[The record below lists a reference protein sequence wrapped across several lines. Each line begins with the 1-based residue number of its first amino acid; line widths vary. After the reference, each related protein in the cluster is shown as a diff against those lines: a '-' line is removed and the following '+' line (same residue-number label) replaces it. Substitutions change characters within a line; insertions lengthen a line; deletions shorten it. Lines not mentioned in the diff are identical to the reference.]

1 MCRACVETGSRHV
14 SEPHLCSLD
23 AWGARACPWLARA
36 CPCASVSVHERV
48 ISRPPEEGEVS
59 HPISGIG
66 LGVMPVRPH
75 TPRRSVLTSS
85 RWTDPNPS
93 SSAMGAAPHHVGSE
107 AVAPMA
113 WRTDP
118 SVCPLEVCGIL

>member
-1 MCRACVETGSRHV
+1 MRERK
-14 SEPHLCSLD
+14 
-23 AWGARACPWLARA
+23 
-36 CPCASVSVHERV
+36 RV
-48 ISRPPEEGEVS
+48 ISRPPEEREVS

-93 SSAMGAAPHHVGSE
+93 SSAMGATLHRVESE
-107 AVAPMA
+107 VVIPMA
-113 WRTDP
+113 WRTPAGGRDP
-118 SVCPLEVCGIL
+118 SVRRRPLEVCGITRERFI